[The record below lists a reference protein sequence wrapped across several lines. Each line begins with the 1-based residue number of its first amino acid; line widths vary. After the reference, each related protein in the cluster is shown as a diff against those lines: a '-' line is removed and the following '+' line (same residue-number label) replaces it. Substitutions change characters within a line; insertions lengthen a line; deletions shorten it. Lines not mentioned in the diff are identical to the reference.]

1 MTRVCD
7 RYGSPSCR
15 AVRRWLLS
23 YVAGLAEPNDTET
36 EKEKGEKEVRTPAD
50 RTDVD
55 DVIGPRAKGMRP
67 KTRSGTASHKRE
79 AKDCGVD
86 LSRASAF
93 LAHCAVIFSRSLTLV
108 ADRSAYF
115 SSSDTGKTQASH
127 QGNCAGSEGISP

>member
-7 RYGSPSCR
+7 RYDPPSCG

-36 EKEKGEKEVRTPAD
+36 EKEKGEKEVRTLGERID
-50 RTDVD
+50 FD

-86 LSRASAF
+86 LTEMS
-93 LAHCAVIFSRSLTLV
+93 
-108 ADRSAYF
+108 
-115 SSSDTGKTQASH
+115 K
-127 QGNCAGSEGISP
+127 

>member
-1 MTRVCD
+1 MPMTRVCD

-36 EKEKGEKEVRTPAD
+36 EKERGEKEVRTPAD

-67 KTRSGTASHKRE
+67 KTRSGTARWEVST
-79 AKDCGVD
+79 
-86 LSRASAF
+86 
-93 LAHCAVIFSRSLTLV
+93 I
-108 ADRSAYF
+108 
-115 SSSDTGKTQASH
+115 
-127 QGNCAGSEGISP
+127 